1 LANFSVTTVASEGEG
16 SLAAAILAANENPG
30 GDTISFQLPTDAPYV
45 IQVSSLPAIS
55 DPVIIDGTTQLGYV
69 NRPVVVVEGVES
81 VPGGGVPGFRMEAD
95 GSVIRGLILRGF
107 RGSSSLNGSAIRV
120 FGNNNRIEGNV
131 IGSDTAGSPP
141 VNAFGVVI
149 ESGTGNLIGGET
161 ETLRNVISAN
171 GVGIAIR
178 SPGNRVVGN
187 HVGTNFAGSE
197 VVANDRGIELD
208 ANQNVIG
215 GSAATQRNVI
225 SGNQTGIVIAGDAN
239 RIEGNFLGLDATGQL
254 PLGNVTAVQVT
265 QGEANVIGGVLAGQG
280 NVISANQDGIT
291 IAAARSTV
299 IQGNRMGTSA
309 DGQTAR
315 GNTGTGIGLVGTGAQ
330 ATRIGGTEPAARNLI
345 AGGTGFAI
353 LVNSNGNFIQG
364 NVVGQSAGQAETF
377 GNQSGGI
384 FVGGSNNLVG
394 GDETGAG
401 NQVTGNGLGIRIAGA
416 NAANNQVLGNWIG
429 TDSDGAA
436 LGNLGDG
443 IEILAGSTQIG
454 GSLPGQQN
462 VIGNNGRHGIFI
474 HQSASQNA
482 RVQGNWIGVD
492 DADSARIPNL
502 GNGIHVENVGLASGI
517 RIGGD
522 SADAGNRIW
531 FNGGAGIA
539 VIENGARTTG
549 VDMQANSMVENGGLG
564 IDLGPQGFPD
574 GLTPNDDG
582 DLDDGPNGLQNF
594 PSLSLALLGETTRI
608 AGTLDSQPGT
618 YRIDFYVGPTAD
630 EQGEIE
636 GQRYL
641 GSVTIGPG
649 DLSFDT
655 TLAVATQDADVVTA
669 TATAI
674 GDTNVSLG
682 TSEFSPLAQISGAKF
697 SDILGDGITADDP
710 PLADYLIRLYRDN
723 GDQQFDAQTD
733 PLIEEVATDADGRY
747 QFQAVLPGRHFVVE
761 VRDER
766 YQQTAG
772 GDNFPEVPYY
782 TVDVTSGADI
792 ADRNFAN
799 YRIPRLAGRKV
810 LDVDNNGVSETDP
823 PLENW
828 LIQLFRD
835 DGDGVFEPAA
845 DTLVSTQLT
854 DAEGR
859 YEFTRFEPGEY
870 FVVEVLQG
878 DYEQTGGGDNFPTVP
893 YYRRSIVGGV
903 AIEGL
908 DFANF
913 DFPNFQGTKYVDL
926 LGDGISP
933 DDDRFPGQRILLYQD
948 DGDGEFNAEIDP
960 LYASTITNL
969 QGDYIFRRVVPGRYF
984 LIDQVPENY
993 VRTAGGDDFPEVPY
1007 YTLEVQSG
1015 VDVAELDFA
1024 NARVAS
1030 IEGRVFADRSGDG
1043 RTVDDRPSE
1052 GSEVALYRDGDRD
1065 GFFDPRRDMLVATEV
1080 TNADGEYR
1088 FDQLV
1093 PGPYLVIDKVTA
1105 TTRQTAGG
1113 QNFPVRPFYV
1123 VNLRGGQNVTDRDF
1137 AEASFAE
1144 TGLVTRTI
1152 DAADFDGDGDTDL
1165 VVVNEFA
1172 APGQATGS
1180 VVVLFND
1187 GMGSYPTMRMIQVNG
1202 RPHDVTAVNLDGNR
1216 DWDLVITLVGSGRS
1230 GPLARNRVL
1239 TYFSNGDGTF
1249 QQGEVFDTVGDGP
1262 IDVVAGDFDRDG
1274 DVDVA
1279 VASFRSDTI
1288 TVLRNQGRGQMQAL
1302 TPVRVGKQPIA
1313 LAALDLDNDG
1323 DLDLVSANYG
1333 NNTLSLIENQGNLQ
1347 FVTRASTA
1355 ATPQPADLEVADFD
1369 GDGML
1374 DVAVA
1379 GYQFGQVEVH
1389 YGLRR
1394 SGTTALGNRR
1404 TYSVGSATLDA
1415 KPHALT
1421 ALDFD
1426 GDGDLDLAVADSE
1439 SNQIA
1444 ILEYRGARFF
1454 SQGGSFFTDGGTESV
1469 VAGDLNGD
1477 RGPDLASTTLYRSP
1491 LVNQVSGRSYGGV
1504 NFSTNRNVNLAV
1516 SITNGRSVVVTGER
1530 ASYTVVVENRG
1541 ATRVE
1546 GAELRSSFPDAFH
1559 DVAFTSV
1566 ASAGASGNTI
1576 EAEGPIQETLTLDP
1590 GASVTYIVQGTI
1602 DPSARGTIEL
1612 KVLVTA
1618 SEQFIE
1624 TDPENNL
1631 ASDLDD
1637 LLPVVNVTLQTDDG
1651 GAGEDGNIVV
1661 PGETNVTYTATVMNQ
1676 GPTSATEI
1684 EIASVLD
1691 LPAGTNV
1698 TEITP
1703 SHGSFDPT
1711 TNRWTVGTLEVDGS
1725 ATLTLIV
1732 AVTELAMIGDQIR
1745 HEVRLAQVA
1754 EIDRMPEDDAD
1765 EEITWIGPPPVAPDP
1780 GDPGTNPIVT
1790 PREGE
1795 AVLQG
1800 DFDGDGDTELLLH
1813 RDGQLREFGTAQ
1825 ATAVWGDWSSD
1836 VTWRDFTVGDFDGDG
1851 RDDVIARTESGRWW
1865 VGLARERRFETSR
1878 WGAWSGDVNWL
1889 DVTIAD
1895 YDGDGKDDV
1904 AGRTP
1909 TGAWWVARSESG
1921 AFVNQR
1927 WGMWSPEVLWQA
1939 VAAMDVNDDGKADL
1953 VGRTPAGQRW
1963 AAVSDGQ
1970 SFTNERLLDAPA
1982 VDAAFARR

>member
-1 LANFSVTTVASEGEG
+1 
-16 SLAAAILAANENPG
+16 
-30 GDTISFQLPTDAPYV
+30 
-45 IQVSSLPAIS
+45 
-55 DPVIIDGTTQLGYV
+55 
-69 NRPVVVVEGVES
+69 
-81 VPGGGVPGFRMEAD
+81 
-95 GSVIRGLILRGF
+95 
-107 RGSSSLNGSAIRV
+107 
-120 FGNNNRIEGNV
+120 
-131 IGSDTAGSPP
+131 
-141 VNAFGVVI
+141 
-149 ESGTGNLIGGET
+149 
-161 ETLRNVISAN
+161 
-171 GVGIAIR
+171 
-178 SPGNRVVGN
+178 
-187 HVGTNFAGSE
+187 
-197 VVANDRGIELD
+197 
-208 ANQNVIG
+208 
-215 GSAATQRNVI
+215 
-225 SGNQTGIVIAGDAN
+225 
-239 RIEGNFLGLDATGQL
+239 
-254 PLGNVTAVQVT
+254 
-265 QGEANVIGGVLAGQG
+265 
-280 NVISANQDGIT
+280 
-291 IAAARSTV
+291 
-299 IQGNRMGTSA
+299 
-309 DGQTAR
+309 
-315 GNTGTGIGLVGTGAQ
+315 
-330 ATRIGGTEPAARNLI
+330 
-345 AGGTGFAI
+345 
-353 LVNSNGNFIQG
+353 
-364 NVVGQSAGQAETF
+364 
-377 GNQSGGI
+377 
-384 FVGGSNNLVG
+384 
-394 GDETGAG
+394 
-401 NQVTGNGLGIRIAGA
+401 
-416 NAANNQVLGNWIG
+416 
-429 TDSDGAA
+429 
-436 LGNLGDG
+436 
-443 IEILAGSTQIG
+443 
-454 GSLPGQQN
+454 
-462 VIGNNGRHGIFI
+462 
-474 HQSASQNA
+474 
-482 RVQGNWIGVD
+482 
-492 DADSARIPNL
+492 
-502 GNGIHVENVGLASGI
+502 
-517 RIGGD
+517 
-522 SADAGNRIW
+522 
-531 FNGGAGIA
+531 
-539 VIENGARTTG
+539 
-549 VDMQANSMVENGGLG
+549 
-564 IDLGPQGFPD
+564 
-574 GLTPNDDG
+574 
-582 DLDDGPNGLQNF
+582 
-594 PSLSLALLGETTRI
+594 
-608 AGTLDSQPGT
+608 
-618 YRIDFYVGPTAD
+618 
-630 EQGEIE
+630 
-636 GQRYL
+636 
-641 GSVTIGPG
+641 
-649 DLSFDT
+649 
-655 TLAVATQDADVVTA
+655 
-669 TATAI
+669 
-674 GDTNVSLG
+674 
-682 TSEFSPLAQISGAKF
+682 
-697 SDILGDGITADDP
+697 
-710 PLADYLIRLYRDN
+710 
-723 GDQQFDAQTD
+723 
-733 PLIEEVATDADGRY
+733 
-747 QFQAVLPGRHFVVE
+747 
-761 VRDER
+761 
-766 YQQTAG
+766 
-772 GDNFPEVPYY
+772 
-782 TVDVTSGADI
+782 
-792 ADRNFAN
+792 
-799 YRIPRLAGRKV
+799 
-810 LDVDNNGVSETDP
+810 
-823 PLENW
+823 
-828 LIQLFRD
+828 
-835 DGDGVFEPAA
+835 
-845 DTLVSTQLT
+845 
-854 DAEGR
+854 
-859 YEFTRFEPGEY
+859 
-870 FVVEVLQG
+870 
-878 DYEQTGGGDNFPTVP
+878 
-893 YYRRSIVGGV
+893 
-903 AIEGL
+903 
-908 DFANF
+908 
-913 DFPNFQGTKYVDL
+913 
-926 LGDGISP
+926 
-933 DDDRFPGQRILLYQD
+933 
-948 DGDGEFNAEIDP
+948 
-960 LYASTITNL
+960 
-969 QGDYIFRRVVPGRYF
+969 
-984 LIDQVPENY
+984 
-993 VRTAGGDDFPEVPY
+993 
-1007 YTLEVQSG
+1007 
-1015 VDVAELDFA
+1015 
-1024 NARVAS
+1024 
-1030 IEGRVFADRSGDG
+1030 
-1043 RTVDDRPSE
+1043 
-1052 GSEVALYRDGDRD
+1052 
-1065 GFFDPRRDMLVATEV
+1065 
-1080 TNADGEYR
+1080 
-1088 FDQLV
+1088 
-1093 PGPYLVIDKVTA
+1093 
-1105 TTRQTAGG
+1105 
-1113 QNFPVRPFYV
+1113 
-1123 VNLRGGQNVTDRDF
+1123 
-1137 AEASFAE
+1137 
-1144 TGLVTRTI
+1144 
-1152 DAADFDGDGDTDL
+1152 
-1165 VVVNEFA
+1165 
-1172 APGQATGS
+1172 
-1180 VVVLFND
+1180 
-1187 GMGSYPTMRMIQVNG
+1187 
-1202 RPHDVTAVNLDGNR
+1202 
-1216 DWDLVITLVGSGRS
+1216 
-1230 GPLARNRVL
+1230 
-1239 TYFSNGDGTF
+1239 
-1249 QQGEVFDTVGDGP
+1249 
-1262 IDVVAGDFDRDG
+1262 
-1274 DVDVA
+1274 
-1279 VASFRSDTI
+1279 
-1288 TVLRNQGRGQMQAL
+1288 MQAL